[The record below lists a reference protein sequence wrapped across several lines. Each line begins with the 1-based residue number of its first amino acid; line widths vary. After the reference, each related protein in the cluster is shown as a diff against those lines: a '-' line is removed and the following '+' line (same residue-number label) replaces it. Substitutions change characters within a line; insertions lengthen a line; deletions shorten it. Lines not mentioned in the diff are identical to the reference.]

1 MSKRP
6 IVHVEIPAADRL
18 AAAKFYADMFGWEFQ
33 DIPEIRYTTF
43 MTDSVGGGFMDLS
56 EHFKPGDVLIYI
68 ASDDIEADL
77 KRVEELGG
85 KMVVSKQEIP
95 DIGWFGV
102 FTDPT
107 GNLIALFTDKVS
119 RERGGMA

>member
-6 IVHVEIPAADRL
+6 IVHIEIPAANRL
-18 AAAKFYADMFGWEFQ
+18 SAAKFYADMFGWGFE
-33 DIPEIRYTTF
+33 DMPEMNYTTF
-43 MTDSVGGGFMDLS
+43 SSGSVGGGYMDLD

-77 KRVEELGG
+77 KRIEELGG
-85 KMVVSKQEIP
+85 KTVVPKREIP
-95 DIGWFGV
+95 EVGWFGV

-107 GNLIALFTDKVS
+107 GNPIALFTDKDS
-119 RERGGMA
+119 AGHSE